1 MGRPAQT
8 IPGLGVD
15 LPELQQARAL
25 WQANRFDE
33 ALALFETAAERH
45 PQNLVALIDASR
57 ALGARFEIPRAEK
70 LVDRLLAAAGHRA
83 DLLHL
88 AGQTYRMIFRPE
100 PAMRCFEKV
109 LAMTKDIPDAYLEL
123 AVLYER
129 RHRLDEALSLINE
142 CLRRTPD
149 YLEAELFK
157 GRLLR
162 RKKDPN
168 NAENIFRALTKNE
181 KAHPI
186 VRAQAWAEIAQ
197 MLDQQDQFRDGISA
211 MLKCKEIM
219 RQFEAP
225 ALREAEFVLHH
236 LNRLT
241 DELTPTHFQRWS
253 TEAKQFPPR
262 KAAVLTS
269 FPRSGTTLLEQVLDS
284 HSGLVSSDE
293 REAFARDI
301 FPAMWLS
308 PATPAPTAKALDE
321 IPADKLARLRTRYFD
336 YMSAALNEP
345 IGDRIH
351 LDKNPPMTLVLPGF
365 LRLLP
370 EAKVIVALRDPRD
383 VVVSCFFQF
392 LPLNPNSVCFLTLER
407 TAQRYANDMAVW
419 RRLRELIASPWIE
432 LKYED
437 TVANLEKEARRAL
450 EFLGLPWEESVLQY
464 RDRLK
469 EKVVG
474 SPTYEAVSQPLY
486 TRAIGRWKNYE
497 EFLQPILPILKPSI
511 DAFGYSLDSL

>member
-1 MGRPAQT
+1 MQT

-25 WQANRFDE
+25 WQANRFDD
-33 ALALFETAAERH
+33 ALALFENTANRH
-45 PQNLVALIDASR
+45 PQNLVAQIDASR
-57 ALGARFEIPRAEK
+57 ALGARFEIARAEK
-70 LVDRLLAAAGHRA
+70 LVDRLLALAGNRPEII
-83 DLLHL
+83 HL

-100 PAMRCFEKV
+100 QAIHCFEKT
-109 LAMTKDIPDAYLEL
+109 LAMTREIPDAFLEL

-129 RHRLDEALSLINE
+129 RHRLDDALGLIDE
-142 CLRRTPD
+142 CLRGSPD

-162 RKKDPN
+162 RNKSQDQAETVFRTLAA
-168 NAENIFRALTKNE
+168 NAKT
-181 KAHPI
+181 PPV

-197 MLDQQDQFRDGISA
+197 MLDQRSQFRDAMSA
-211 MLKCKEIM
+211 MMKCKEIM
-219 RQFEAP
+219 RQFEGP

-236 LNRLT
+236 LGRLAN
-241 DELTPTHFQRWS
+241 DLTSQHYQRWNLA
-253 TEAKQFPPR
+253 AKEYPPR
-262 KAAVLTS
+262 KAAALTS

-301 FPAMWLS
+301 FPAMWLN
-308 PATPAPTAKALDE
+308 PQTPAPTAKALDE
-321 IPADKLARLRTRYFD
+321 VSCETIARLRDRYFT
-336 YMSAALNEP
+336 YMEAALNEP
-345 IGDRIH
+345 IGGRVH

-383 VVVSCFFQF
+383 VVVSCFMQF
-392 LPLNPNSVCFLTLER
+392 LPMNPNSVCFMTLER

-419 RRLRELIASPWIE
+419 RKLRERIASPWIE

-437 TVANLEKEARRAL
+437 AVTNLEREARRAL
-450 EFLGLPWEESVLQY
+450 EFLELPWEESVLKY

-486 TRAIGRWKNYE
+486 TRAIGRWRNYE
-497 EFLQPILPILKPSI
+497 EFLQPCLETLKPSVE
-511 DAFGYSLDSL
+511 AFGY